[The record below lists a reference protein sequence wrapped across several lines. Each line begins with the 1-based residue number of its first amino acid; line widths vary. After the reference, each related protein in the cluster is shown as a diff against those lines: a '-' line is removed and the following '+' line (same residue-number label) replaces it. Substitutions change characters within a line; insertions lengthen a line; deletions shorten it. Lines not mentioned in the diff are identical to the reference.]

1 MLEIESLSAGYG
13 DVQVLWEVSLKV
25 EEGEVVALV
34 GSNGAGKSTLIKVIS
49 GLLRPQGGEIRFGGQ
64 RISGLD
70 SEVIVNRGITQI
82 PEGRRLFPEMS
93 VEENLFMGAYMRRDG
108 RIKEDLKWVYSLF
121 PRLEERRTQL
131 AGSLSGGEQQMCALA
146 RGLMSRPQ
154 LLLVDEMSL
163 GLAPIIVDELVEVL
177 KQINGEGTTIL
188 LVEQDVQLALEN
200 SDRGYVLETGRVVME
215 GPSAELV
222 ENEEVKQAYLG
233 L

>member
-13 DVQVLWEVSLKV
+13 DVQILWEVSLKV
-25 EEGEVVALV
+25 EDGEVVALV
-34 GSNGAGKSTLIKVIS
+34 GSNGAGKSTLLKVIS
-49 GLLRPQGGEIRFGGQ
+49 GLLRPKGGEIRFDGQ

-154 LLLVDEMSL
+154 LLMVDEMSL

-177 KQINGEGTTIL
+177 KQINGTGTTIM

-200 SDRGYVLETGRVVME
+200 SYHAYVLETGRVVIE